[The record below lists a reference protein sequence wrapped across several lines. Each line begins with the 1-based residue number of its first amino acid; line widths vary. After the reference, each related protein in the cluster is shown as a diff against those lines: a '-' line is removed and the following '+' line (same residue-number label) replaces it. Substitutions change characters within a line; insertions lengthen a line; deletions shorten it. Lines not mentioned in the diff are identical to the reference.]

1 MKLELK
7 HIAPYL
13 PYGLEMAYRSHKT
26 GIYEP
31 RGKLVGVTNHSFE
44 THPVRLLIEGMDF
57 EHIWMF
63 KPILRPMSDITKSFY
78 EISYIDYLWFKVIGT
93 DSDCFDLVEFY
104 ELCELGVIDRL
115 PIIVFSQLLE
125 WHFDVFGLIKQGL
138 AVDVNSLKSEQ

>member
-1 MKLELK
+1 MELELK

-31 RGKLVGVTNHSFE
+31 RGSLVGVTNRSFE

-63 KPILRPMSDITKSFY
+63 KPILRPLHEFNDALEVEDFIGLGNSFDAYDEFFNSWVSD
-78 EISYIDYLWFKVIGT
+78 LANT
-93 DSDCFDLVEFY
+93 DKLV
-104 ELCELGVIDRL
+104 LQAPQ
-115 PIIVFSQLLE
+115 PIFNYFLAN
-125 WHFDVFGLIKQGL
+125 HFDVFGLIPQGL
-138 AVDVNSLKSEQ
+138 AVDINTLKSE